1 MKSLQ
6 MYRNLFANI
15 IKIRKSGRFFS
26 NMAGQ
31 GWNIAGNLITF
42 AQLKRRMSMNLKAL
56 LEPVGTFAW
65 WRSMFAIVLGC
76 LIMAVGYSYFVSPYN
91 IVPGGV
97 YGMGIVLHNVF
108 PSIQVGTFGYMIDV
122 PLLASAIIVFGRQ
135 FGGRTLFAAC
145 LTPGL
150 INLLSWIAFPNQEAL
165 EALDP
170 KQLFGGVID
179 LSNDLML
186 ASLLG
191 AVLIGLGVGLVLRNQ
206 ATTGGTDII
215 AMYLQKF
222 AKMKFSTG
230 ILLAD
235 SCVVLSGLLVIGFGV
250 GSGADR
256 EAVEGGSWLLSF
268 YSLITIYVSSRVLA
282 YVIDGASYDK
292 LLFIISENHH
302 AELRDF
308 IIEDMDR
315 SGTYIKGK
323 GMYTDQDREMI
334 FVVVSRKE
342 VHLVQNKVREID
354 PKLLLCHRQPALF
367 RQRPASFAQLAFPRA
382 GFAAFLRVKQFPDKD
397 TIQAVG

>member
-206 ATTGGTDII
+206 ATTGGADII

-354 PKLLLCHRQPALF
+354 PK
-367 RQRPASFAQLAFPRA
+367 AFMVVTDA
-382 GFAAFLRVKQFPDKD
+382 YETFGEGFKQFPDKD

>member
-15 IKIRKSGRFFS
+15 IKIRKLGRFFS

-354 PKLLLCHRQPALF
+354 PK
-367 RQRPASFAQLAFPRA
+367 AFMVVTDA
-382 GFAAFLRVKQFPDKD
+382 YETFGEGFKQFPDKD

>member
-108 PSIQVGTFGYMIDV
+108 PSIQVGAFGYMIDV

-354 PKLLLCHRQPALF
+354 PK
-367 RQRPASFAQLAFPRA
+367 AFMVVTDA
-382 GFAAFLRVKQFPDKD
+382 YETFGEGFKQFPDKD

>member
-42 AQLKRRMSMNLKAL
+42 ALLKRRMSMNLKAL

-354 PKLLLCHRQPALF
+354 PK
-367 RQRPASFAQLAFPRA
+367 AFMVVTDA
-382 GFAAFLRVKQFPDKD
+382 YETFGEGFKQFPDKD

>member
-206 ATTGGTDII
+206 AATGGTDII
-215 AMYLQKF
+215 AMYLQQF

-354 PKLLLCHRQPALF
+354 PK
-367 RQRPASFAQLAFPRA
+367 AFMVVTDA
-382 GFAAFLRVKQFPDKD
+382 YETFGEGFKQFPDKD

>member
-268 YSLITIYVSSRVLA
+268 YSLITIYGSSRVLA

-354 PKLLLCHRQPALF
+354 PK
-367 RQRPASFAQLAFPRA
+367 AFMVVTDA
-382 GFAAFLRVKQFPDKD
+382 YETFGEGFKQFPDKD

>member
-256 EAVEGGSWLLSF
+256 EVEGGSWLLSF

-354 PKLLLCHRQPALF
+354 PK
-367 RQRPASFAQLAFPRA
+367 AFMVVTDA
-382 GFAAFLRVKQFPDKD
+382 YETFGEGFKQFPDKD

>member
-342 VHLVQNKVREID
+342 VHLVKNKVREID
-354 PKLLLCHRQPALF
+354 PK
-367 RQRPASFAQLAFPRA
+367 AFMVVTDA
-382 GFAAFLRVKQFPDKD
+382 YETFGEGFKQFPDKD

>member
-268 YSLITIYVSSRVLA
+268 YSLITTYVSSRVLA

-354 PKLLLCHRQPALF
+354 PK
-367 RQRPASFAQLAFPRA
+367 AFMVVTDA
-382 GFAAFLRVKQFPDKD
+382 YETFGEGFKQFPDKD

>member
-15 IKIRKSGRFFS
+15 INIRKSGRFFS

-354 PKLLLCHRQPALF
+354 PK
-367 RQRPASFAQLAFPRA
+367 AFMVVTDA
-382 GFAAFLRVKQFPDKD
+382 YETFGEGFKQFPDKD

>member
-31 GWNIAGNLITF
+31 GLNIAGNLITF

-108 PSIQVGTFGYMIDV
+108 PSIQVGTYGYMIDV

-354 PKLLLCHRQPALF
+354 PK
-367 RQRPASFAQLAFPRA
+367 AFMVVTDA
-382 GFAAFLRVKQFPDKD
+382 YETFGEGFKQFPDKD

>member
-354 PKLLLCHRQPALF
+354 PK
-367 RQRPASFAQLAFPRA
+367 AFMVVTDA
-382 GFAAFLRVKQFPDKD
+382 YETFGEGFKQFPDKG

>member
-165 EALDP
+165 EVLDP

-354 PKLLLCHRQPALF
+354 PK
-367 RQRPASFAQLAFPRA
+367 AFMVVTDA
-382 GFAAFLRVKQFPDKD
+382 YETFGEGFKQFPDKD

>member
-150 INLLSWIAFPNQEAL
+150 INLLSWIAFPNQEAV

-354 PKLLLCHRQPALF
+354 PK
-367 RQRPASFAQLAFPRA
+367 AFMVVTDA
-382 GFAAFLRVKQFPDKD
+382 YETFGEGFKQFPDKD